1 MAVYNYRMFKT
12 STPRNTDQMSNKV
25 ANGGVLPCSGYF
37 ETETNFPNSRAQN
50 YIKSSFLYDKNV
62 NIAFNNEFTIAM
74 WLKFN
79 NQQLD
84 NIKEKLII
92 VKFSNDDFV
101 NTCLPD
107 SIDETTI
114 DYYSSFHYL
123 SIIRDSNNLITFRL
137 DGKPFYTETNSSPL
151 DMTNGAYVYIGNSY
165 YNSTNKILGGTNIY
179 ADDILLSDSVETFA
193 TSLPTTYYSNIDYS
207 YNNQDYSEFVGTGT
221 KSYLL
226 IY

>member
-25 ANGGVLPCSGYF
+25 ANGGVLPYSGYF

-101 NTCLPD
+101 NTYLPD
-107 SIDETTI
+107 SIDGTII

>member
-25 ANGGVLPCSGYF
+25 ANGGVLPYSGYF

-79 NQQLD
+79 NRQLD

-101 NTCLPD
+101 NTYLPD
-107 SIDETTI
+107 SIDGTTI

-165 YNSTNKILGGTNIY
+165 YNSTNKILGRTNIY

>member
-25 ANGGVLPCSGYF
+25 ANGGVLPYSGYF

-101 NTCLPD
+101 NTYLPD
-107 SIDETTI
+107 SIDGATI

-151 DMTNGAYVYIGNSY
+151 DMTNGAYIYIGNSH

>member
-25 ANGGVLPCSGYF
+25 ANGGVLPYYGYF

-62 NIAFNNEFTIAM
+62 NIVFNNEFTIAM

-107 SIDETTI
+107 SIDETII

>member
-25 ANGGVLPCSGYF
+25 ANGGVLPYSGYF

-50 YIKSSFLYDKNV
+50 YIKSSFLYDKNA

-107 SIDETTI
+107 SIDGTTI
-114 DYYSSFHYL
+114 DYCSSFHYL

>member
-12 STPRNTDQMSNKV
+12 STPRNTSQMSDKV
-25 ANGGVLPCSGYF
+25 ANSGVLPYSGYF

-92 VKFSNDDFV
+92 VKFSNDEFV
-101 NTCLPD
+101 NTYLPD
-107 SIDETTI
+107 SIDGTAI
-114 DYYSSFHYL
+114 DYYTNFHYI
-123 SIIRDSNNLITFRL
+123 SIIRDSDNLITFRL
-137 DGKPFYTETNSSPL
+137 DGQTFYTETNSSPL
-151 DMTNGAYVYIGNSY
+151 DLTNGAYVYVGNNC
-165 YNSTNKILGGTNIY
+165 YNTTNTILGGTNIY
-179 ADDILLSDSVETFA
+179 ADDILLSDSVESFA
-193 TSLPTTYYSNIDYS
+193 TTLPTTYYSDIDRS
-207 YNNQDYSEFVGTGT
+207 FNDQDYSSFVGSNT
-221 KSYLL
+221 KAYCFL
-226 IY
+226 Y